1 MRVLLSIKPE
11 YADKIFAG
19 TKKYEFRKAL
29 FKRSDIKS
37 VVVYASA
44 PRQEVIGEFAI
55 ADVLTDRVEEIWS
68 KTCEFSGISK
78 QFYDAYFANR
88 EFANAICVGRIHRYK
103 NPKKLQDFSVSC
115 PPQSFAYIN

>member
-19 TKKYEFRKAL
+19 TKRYEFRKAL
-29 FKRSDIKS
+29 FKRSDVKS

-44 PRQEVIGEFAI
+44 PRQEVIGEFTI
-55 ADVLTDRVEEIWS
+55 ADVLTDKVEEVWS

-78 QFYDAYFANR
+78 QFYDTYFANR

-103 NPKKLQDFSVSC
+103 TPKKLQDFSISC